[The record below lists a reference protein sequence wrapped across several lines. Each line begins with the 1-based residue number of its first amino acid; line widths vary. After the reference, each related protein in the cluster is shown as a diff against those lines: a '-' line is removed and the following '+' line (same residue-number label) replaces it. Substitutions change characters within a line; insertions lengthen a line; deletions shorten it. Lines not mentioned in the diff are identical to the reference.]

1 MTGGQTK
8 LEYNGCTIV
17 IHRPQLTEAERRKRE
32 DEVRNT
38 LALFME
44 SYLKQK
50 EATK

>member
-1 MTGGQTK
+1 MTGGQIK
-8 LEYNGCTIV
+8 LEYDGCTIV
-17 IHRPQLTEAERRKRE
+17 IHKPQLTDAERKTRE
-32 DEVRNT
+32 NEVRNT